1 MFILSLLVKPD
12 TGHTDKD
19 LTRCRV
25 TVRLL
30 DSPLCAVLGDIV
42 NLAMGR
48 TSVNPEIGLLAQP
61 L

>member
-30 DSPLCAVLGDIV
+30 DSPLCAVLGDIA

-48 TSVNPEIGLLAQP
+48 TSVNPEI
-61 L
+61 